1 MTARHMPVLVGA
13 GTAMRREEDYTK
25 ALEPLDLMIEA
36 VSKAGADCGNPALLA
51 DVGRIAVPRGRWR
64 YRNPSGAI
72 AAAIGAAHAQT
83 LLSTV
88 GVLQQSLI
96 ASACEDIANGTIDS
110 AIIAGADAGYR
121 ILRARISG
129 NRAPE
134 REQDDDPDV
143 LLQPADELRHEAE
156 AAAGL
161 QMPVG
166 LYALAESA
174 RRAQSGRSIDEHR
187 AHLARVY
194 ARFSEIAAQNPD
206 AWNREAKSAPEIME
220 AGRHNPMQAFPYTRF
235 HCSTWNVDQAA
246 ALLLCSEAKADAL
259 GIAEAQRIYPVA
271 SAESGHMMPLSA
283 RADIAQC
290 IGAQLAAEALYR
302 HTQIAP
308 DEIDLVELYSCFPI
322 AVECFAEAARIPADR
337 DLTITG
343 GMAFAGGPY
352 NNYFFQ
358 ATAKAAQLLKAD
370 LGVEVAF
377 ADVGGWDTHVNQ
389 GGATGQL
396 ANRFRD
402 FADSIAALV
411 TDLGDRMGDV
421 TILTVSEFGRMA
433 RQNGNGGT
441 DHGHAGAMLAIG
453 GNVRGGRV
461 HGRWPGLAREQL
473 FEGRDLALTTDFR
486 SVFSEL
492 VTGHLGAARTD
503 ALFPGFDGPPG
514 IGLLG

>member
-1 MTARHMPVLVGA
+1 MTARQVPVLVGA

-36 VSKAGADCGNPALLA
+36 VRKAGADCGNPALLA

-72 AAAIGAAHAQT
+72 AAAIGAVHAQT
-83 LLSTV
+83 VLSTV

-96 ASACEDIANGTIDS
+96 ANACEDIANGTIDS
-110 AIIAGADAGYR
+110 AIIAGADGGYR
-121 ILRARISG
+121 ILRAKISG
-129 NRAPE
+129 NRASE

-187 AHLARVY
+187 AHLARLY

-206 AWNREAKSAPEIME
+206 AWNREAKSAAEIME

-246 ALLLCSEAKADAL
+246 ALLLCTEAKADAL

-302 HTQIAP
+302 ETGIAP

-358 ATAKAAQLLKAD
+358 ATAKAAQLLKAGEGRNALLSCVSGIMTKQAFALWSVD
-370 LGVEVAF
+370 RPHRSFTRLDVTDEVA
-377 ADVGGWDTHVNQ
+377 ARSEQRDVLLDYIGTGIVAGCTVIHGRGGDNQAVLLIDTVE
-389 GGATGQL
+389 GQR
-396 ANRFRD
+396 AIVTSED
-402 FADSIAALV
+402 PAVIASIETEEWV
-411 TDLGDRMGDV
+411 
-421 TILTVSEFGRMA
+421 GRRVRA
-433 RQNGNGGT
+433 NGGS
-441 DHGHAGAMLAIG
+441 LA
-453 GNVRGGRV
+453 
-461 HGRWPGLAREQL
+461 A
-473 FEGRDLALTTDFR
+473 
-486 SVFSEL
+486 
-492 VTGHLGAARTD
+492 
-503 ALFPGFDGPPG
+503 
-514 IGLLG
+514 